1 MDDPFENMREQM
13 EKDRD
18 QFFRNVNPRDWPNDN
33 GRGSMFNR
41 VSKDTINILFPTL
54 ASQNCYQFYNEN
66 TLRLSNS

>member
-33 GRGSMFNR
+33 GRGTMFNR
-41 VSKDTINILFPTL
+41 VSKHTN
-54 ASQNCYQFYNEN
+54 
-66 TLRLSNS
+66 